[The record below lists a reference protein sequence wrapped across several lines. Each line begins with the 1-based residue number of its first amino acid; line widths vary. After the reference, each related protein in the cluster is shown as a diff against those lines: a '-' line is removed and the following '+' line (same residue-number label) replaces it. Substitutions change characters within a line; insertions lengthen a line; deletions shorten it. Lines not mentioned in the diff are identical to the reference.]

1 MDASLQNVDSE
12 KAHEAI
18 NEKVVNDDADTCVG
32 EQTDVGN
39 NVDEKQNPR
48 MKYQFL
54 KRSWCM

>member
-18 NEKVVNDDADTCVG
+18 NDKVVNDDADTCVG

-39 NVDEKQNPR
+39 NLDENTDQ
-48 MKYQFL
+48 L
-54 KRSWCM
+54 